1 MKPTRFTGQDG
12 DAVDALV
19 TDLYLDGL
27 LTAGDRRTQVRDD
40 AADGDDGQP
49 TPDELRR
56 ATAVVRAS
64 LVRVHPSFR
73 FEERLA
79 ARLAQFAAADASQA
93 VAMGGSRGGAVIPF
107 PGGSV
112 TPSVEDP
119 LLQAVVEG
127 ELDPSDADAVA
138 RADGTRSPAK
148 PLIVGGAI
156 TSAAISIVGVA
167 LVAWRATRPNGST
180 MARAAREA
188 HARRL
193 ADLAELAAGVHGGP
207 A

>member
-1 MKPTRFTGQDG
+1 MRPPRTPDHDG
-12 DAVDALV
+12 DSVDALV
-19 TDLYLDGL
+19 ADQYLDSL
-27 LTAGDRRTQVRDD
+27 LTSGDRRRAAHAD
-40 AADGDDGQP
+40 ADDDGVEA
-49 TPDELRR
+49 TPEQLRR
-56 ATAVVRAS
+56 ASAVIRAS

-79 ARLAQFAAADASQA
+79 SRLAQFAAADASQA
-93 VAMGGSRGGAVIPF
+93 VAVGGSRAGALIPF
-107 PGGSV
+107 PGASA
-112 TPSVEDP
+112 PDSADDP
-119 LLQAVVEG
+119 LLQAVIDG
-127 ELDPSDADAVA
+127 QLDPSDADAVA

-156 TSAAISIVGVA
+156 TSAAISLVGVA
-167 LVAWRATRPNGST
+167 LVAWRASRPNGST

-193 ADLAELAAGVHGGP
+193 ADLAELATGVHGGP